1 MQRRQR
7 LNQIVSVVVDHGSAD
22 VRGLAEL
29 FDVSAA
35 TIRRDLETLE
45 EQKLVTRTHGG
56 ARPHEAFNDLPLGY
70 KTSHNL
76 AEKRAIARAALERV
90 RDARVIGM
98 TGGTTVSEFA
108 RLLPNTG
115 RGVTVVTNALNI
127 AIELVQ
133 NASLRVFAAGG
144 EVRSSSQEAVGPS
157 AESFLADYNIDV
169 AVIGV
174 DGVDAS
180 AGCTNYDPVGA
191 RVNGVLS
198 RRARVVVVLVD
209 STKIGRVAL
218 APVCA
223 MEDVDVLITDSGA
236 SSESLAEL
244 RDRGCEVVVVE
255 ADAAAA

>member
-1 MQRRQR
+1 VERG
-7 LNQIVSVVVDHGSAD
+7 VAD
-22 VRGLAEL
+22 VGDLAEL
-29 FDVSAA
+29 FDVSTA

-56 ARPHEAFNDLPLGY
+56 ARPHEAFNDLPLNY

-76 AEKRAIARAALERV
+76 AEKRAVAAAALELV

-98 TGGTTVSEFA
+98 TGGTTVTEFA
-108 RLLPNTG
+108 RMLPAAG
-115 RGVTVVTNALNI
+115 LGATVVTNALNI

-157 AESFLADYNIDV
+157 AESFFANYNIDV
-169 AVIGV
+169 AIIGV
-174 DGVDAS
+174 DGVEAK

-191 RVNGVLS
+191 RVNGVLCE
-198 RRARVVVVLVD
+198 RARTVVVVVD

-223 MEDVDVLITDSGA
+223 MADVDVLITDSGA
-236 SSESLAEL
+236 SAESLEQL
-244 RDRGCEVVVVE
+244 RESGCEVIVV
-255 ADAAAA
+255 DAQAAVA